1 VQVPYSALSHLD
13 CPRCGARYDADR
25 VQGTCSCGSPLLARY
40 DLRHVA
46 RHASP
51 REIAGRA
58 ADLWRY
64 HELLPVR
71 QAAHVVS
78 LGEGMTP
85 LLPMPA
91 IGHAL
96 GVPDLLMKD
105 EGVLPTGTFKARGAA
120 VGVSRAAE
128 LGVAAIAMPTN
139 GNAGAAWSL
148 YAARAGMR
156 SLIVMPAAAPQI
168 TRAECAAAGAELYL
182 IDGGIG
188 DAGRL
193 VGEVLG
199 QRPGYQ
205 NAATLKEPYR
215 IEGKKTMGLEI
226 AEQLG
231 WRMPGAIVY
240 PAGGG
245 VGIIGIYKALRE
257 LAELGWVTGD
267 LPRLVAVQPDGCA
280 PIVKAFQ
287 AGATDSEPWP
297 DPKTVA
303 FGLTVPKALG
313 DFLIL
318 DALYATGGTAVTVT
332 DEALLADQRAV
343 ARLEGS
349 FICPE
354 GAACFAAVRQ
364 LRAAGWLSEADEVV
378 VLNTGTGLIYPDTI
392 PTHAP
397 LLPLSGPI
405 PPLSPP
411 SSAGRP
417 AAKLYPPLPAKLS
430 GDTDLAHPAA
440 FTNDVPD
447 QADQHPLH
455 RVPLPCVTQ
464 QDGHLGPQ
472 AQGDPDVVRL
482 ELRGAIEAVD
492 GDDERHP
499 VSLEVVDRGET
510 VSDAPRIGQHH
521 GTDGTDGQFVPHEPE
536 TLLAGRAEQ
545 IEHEL

>member
-1 VQVPYSALSHLD
+1 MAESPYSALSHLD
-13 CPRCGARYDADR
+13 CSRCGTRYDADR

-40 DLRHVA
+40 DLRQVA
-46 RHASP
+46 GQVSV
-51 REIAGRA
+51 REIAGRP

-71 QAAHVVS
+71 QAGHVVS

-85 LLPMPA
+85 LLPMPKA
-91 IGHAL
+91 GQAL
-96 GVPDLLMKD
+96 GVPGLLMKD

-139 GNAGAAWSL
+139 GNAGAAWSA

-156 SLIVMPAAAPQI
+156 CLIAMPVAAPPV
-168 TRAECAAAGAELYL
+168 TRAECAVAGAELYQV
-182 IDGGIG
+182 DGDIA

-193 VGEVLG
+193 VAETLR

-231 WRMPGAIVY
+231 WRMPGVIVY

-257 LAELGWVTGD
+257 LLELGWVSGD
-267 LPRLVAVQPDGCA
+267 LPRLVAVQADGCA

-287 AGATDSEPWP
+287 AGATESEPWP
-297 DPKTVA
+297 DPKTIA

-318 DALYATGGTAVTVT
+318 DALYATGGTAVSVT
-332 DEALLADQRAV
+332 DEALLAEQRTV

-349 FICPE
+349 LICPE
-354 GAACFAAVRQ
+354 GAACFAAVRR
-364 LRAAGWLSEADEVV
+364 LRASGWLSQTDEVV
-378 VLNTGTGLIYPDTI
+378 VLNTGTGLIYP
-392 PTHAP
+392 
-397 LLPLSGPI
+397 
-405 PPLSPP
+405 
-411 SSAGRP
+411 
-417 AAKLYPPLPAKLS
+417 
-430 GDTDLAHPAA
+430 
-440 FTNDVPD
+440 
-447 QADQHPLH
+447 
-455 RVPLPCVTQ
+455 
-464 QDGHLGPQ
+464 
-472 AQGDPDVVRL
+472 
-482 ELRGAIEAVD
+482 
-492 GDDERHP
+492 
-499 VSLEVVDRGET
+499 ET
-510 VSDAPRIGQHH
+510 MP
-521 GTDGTDGQFVPHEPE
+521 
-536 TLLAGRAEQ
+536 
-545 IEHEL
+545 